1 MQAPVKSRPRVRS
14 PGRGTVNRLHLA
26 ANARAYAGV
35 MARPPDDPKI
45 NAERVAALLARW
57 QTSLE
62 LHTRYLALDDARYWH
77 VQPWPPHERPAA
89 WIVQLAR
96 QKVAELARALAERC
110 VRGDFAFA
118 VGLEQMLFLANLV
131 GLQPA
136 GRHLPLADPQ
146 NEQADVLPRPDPGT
160 ADTRRPRTARH
171 SGRARGMRAPP
182 AASRAGRNSVPDN
195 SSEALPP
202 LSAAA
207 RPVVEDAVRLLQ
219 WGRKWHEL
227 GELIARLPQ
236 RPTVGDTRRILRTHR
251 ARIEAAAADSAGA
264 HQ

>member
-1 MQAPVKSRPRVRS
+1 
-14 PGRGTVNRLHLA
+14 
-26 ANARAYAGV
+26 
-35 MARPPDDPKI
+35 MARPPDDPKV
-45 NAERVAALLARW
+45 NAERVRTLLSRW
-57 QTSLE
+57 QLSLE
-62 LHTRYLALDDARYWH
+62 LHTRYLALDDAHYWH

-96 QKVAELARALAERC
+96 QKVAELARALAERNA
-110 VRGDFAFA
+110 RGDFAFA

-146 NEQADVLPRPDPGT
+146 NEQPEVLPPPDPT
-160 ADTRRPRTARH
+160 ISDTRRSRSARVHARTRGIRTTPLTPARAAKI
-171 SGRARGMRAPP
+171 SASEP
-182 AASRAGRNSVPDN
+182 AAP
-195 SSEALPP
+195 ALPP
-202 LSAAA
+202 LNAAV
-207 RPVVEDAVRLLQ
+207 RPIVEDAVRLLQ

-236 RPTVGDTRRILRTHR
+236 RPTVGETRRILRTHR
-251 ARIEAAAADSAGA
+251 ARIETAAADSASA

>member
-1 MQAPVKSRPRVRS
+1 
-14 PGRGTVNRLHLA
+14 
-26 ANARAYAGV
+26 
-35 MARPPDDPKI
+35 MARVPDDPKV
-45 NAERVAALLARW
+45 NAERVRTLLSRW
-57 QTSLE
+57 QLSLE
-62 LHTRYLALDDARYWH
+62 LHTRYLTLDDAHYWH

-96 QKVAELARALAERC
+96 QKLAELARALAERNA
-110 VRGDFAFA
+110 RGDFAFA

-146 NEQADVLPRPDPGT
+146 NEQPEILPPAGPT
-160 ADTRRPRTARH
+160 VADTRRSR
-171 SGRARGMRAPP
+171 SARGNSRSRSIRATASIPVR
-182 AASRAGRNSVPDN
+182 AARISAPEPTPLAS
-195 SSEALPP
+195 PP

-236 RPTVGDTRRILRTHR
+236 RPTVGETRRILRTHR
-251 ARIEAAAADSAGA
+251 ALIEAAAIDSART
-264 HQ
+264 H

>member
-1 MQAPVKSRPRVRS
+1 MRS
-14 PGRGTVNRLHLA
+14 
-26 ANARAYAGV
+26 
-35 MARPPDDPKI
+35 
-45 NAERVAALLARW
+45 LLARW
-57 QTSLE
+57 QLSLE
-62 LHTRYLALDDARYWH
+62 LHTRYLALDDAHYWH

-96 QKVAELARALAERC
+96 QKVAELARALAEHDA
-110 VRGDFAFA
+110 RGEFEFAA
-118 VGLEQMLFLANLV
+118 CLEQMLFLANLV

-146 NEQADVLPRPDPGT
+146 NEQPEVIAPADPAHAATTRTRLPRVH
-160 ADTRRPRTARH
+160 A
-171 SGRARGMRAPP
+171 RARSSRTSTTIRAP
-182 AASRAGRNSVPDN
+182 AFKGSASASP
-195 SSEALPP
+195 SPP

-236 RPTVGDTRRILRTHR
+236 RPSVGDTRRILRTHR
-251 ARIEAAAADSAGA
+251 ARIEAAAADSAGT
-264 HQ
+264 HQQHDRR

>member
-1 MQAPVKSRPRVRS
+1 
-14 PGRGTVNRLHLA
+14 
-26 ANARAYAGV
+26 

-45 NAERVAALLARW
+45 NAERVRALLSRW
-57 QTSLE
+57 QLSLE
-62 LHTRYLALDDARYWH
+62 LHTRYLALDDAHYWH

-96 QKVAELARALAERC
+96 QKVAELARALAERSS
-110 VRGDFAFA
+110 RGDFGFA
-118 VGLEQMLFLANLV
+118 LGLEQMLFLANLV

-146 NEQADVLPRPDPGT
+146 NEQSEVLPAPDPST
-160 ADTRRPRTARH
+160 ADTRRSR
-171 SGRARGMRAPP
+171 SGRVSTRARGIRASASTPGRAARPPTTVPAPP
-182 AASRAGRNSVPDN
+182 AA
-195 SSEALPP
+195 PP

-207 RPVVEDAVRLLQ
+207 RPIVEDAVRLLQ

-236 RPTVGDTRRILRTHR
+236 RPTVGETRRILRTHR
-251 ARIEAAAADSAGA
+251 ARIEASVDSAGS